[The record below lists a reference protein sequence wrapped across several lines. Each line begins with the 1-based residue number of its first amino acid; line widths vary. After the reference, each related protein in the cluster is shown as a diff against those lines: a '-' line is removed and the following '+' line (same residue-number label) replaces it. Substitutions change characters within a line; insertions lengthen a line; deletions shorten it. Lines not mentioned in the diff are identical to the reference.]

1 MADEVMWKRP
11 RANDDEEELL
21 RQQEEFLKA
30 KQPPSVKIT
39 NLKDSTNASGASKSR
54 FSNLRQSKVK
64 QDVVSTSQGNG
75 EMINP
80 IMKDKIQD
88 TKRKLQD
95 MVQNIPAVSSNI
107 ILGNIMEKKFNIKEY
122 EFNDNRIPTA
132 VELPEIYGSDDM
144 SLINK
149 SDSKQSLFSQKVL
162 SEKLK
167 SVRDNW
173 MKIHMGES
181 SHCNKEENIVTKY
194 NLFQIYK
201 ENSLKLTQMSE
212 AEILKEKRKLEET
225 LDPKII
231 QFLRNKKNK
240 FMEKP
245 IEQNRQLDA
254 SVVNKTAVITEV
266 SSDKKV
272 RLSSND
278 NEEMDCET
286 DVISTSNAKETMNTE
301 ISSNKKI
308 KLSSDNVNT
317 KMDCEDDTWRIPD
330 SSKEIFKESKQ
341 KGWLHMNTP
350 EPEKLKWMENLSEE
364 EKDEVLPDKEY
375 NARFDFNGLLLPYKD
390 ESLTVDKG
398 LYHHGEEP
406 ERPGYSFQE
415 LLQLSRSSNQQQRC
429 TALITL
435 ANIMEKTRKGWY
447 DKALHPAPLTA
458 LSQKNILLL
467 LRFSLDDS
475 SVAVVT
481 AALQALKAFLVSEAD
496 EVCLDRLHGFEGYV
510 EPTLTPQL
518 EDNDTSSLKDHE
530 LAQLDAVAA
539 LLRSDFLLRIR
550 YILSAMHPPPV
561 GVKCALE
568 ILIRLARHSH
578 ITALNVSS
586 TPYLLDSIIQNFIPL
601 STDRLAMQDEIN
613 NVYGIPVVTAIKLC
627 RILVTYGKKPIAQKL
642 DNFKI
647 IQAILMYISSE
658 TEKDHINL
666 SIESLRLWRM
676 LLHYKVGL
684 DSVTGAQ
691 LTLISQLQLLLSNHD
706 IQNTSELA
714 CEHAAALIAVA
725 SHEKILKSN
734 ISTLLMKWSTQF
746 SSVSNPTWGIMKLIA
761 ESLSAVDEISSFKTT
776 WLSNQH
782 VFLTLRSSS
791 NLLSDYNAAT
801 DREPSCLPNLD
812 VLTENGELQPIVSVN
827 SCIPFLATI
836 FNTLYNNSRVAE
848 IRLILKHPSFLKYIE
863 DLEKTEWTLER
874 SWFSRTEL
882 YLLTTVVQAVS
893 LLGDTINNRT
903 AQIVWKITIK
913 LISTLP
919 ADATD
924 HVRKLFQIAFSNEK
938 VNLEI
943 ITNELA
949 KLDLTSTVDQVKT
962 SLRSDATSLY
972 ERYIAANGDWNQAA
986 MPKDWLFLPLVHIYT
1001 KSKNDIKLQSEDK
1014 NSVLTVLSLALV
1026 LPDLMEKLSPTLRF
1040 SRLIL
1045 VFLCDTIY
1053 LDSDVA
1059 MLLLNV
1065 LSNLLR
1071 RYHARLNF
1079 RTELPG
1085 LSSFTDMFTAL
1096 CEHFYSNS
1104 YGDDGF
1110 AMILLVPVAQRH
1122 DPHYRKLLWSEHAA
1136 ALRYLKLSPEKLVLP
1151 LKEYLYP
1158 EEEDTSLIESY
1169 ITALVRGVVKKTWCP
1184 IPFTIAIHHSA
1195 MYLKRTNGLAVRMRT
1210 QVEKLRNRDIADALL
1225 HYVPPQL

>member
-1 MADEVMWKRP
+1 MANEVVSKRP

-21 RQQEEFLKA
+21 RQQEEFLTT

-39 NLKDSTNASGASKSR
+39 NLRNSTNASGAPKSR
-54 FSNLRQSKVK
+54 FSSLRQSEVK
-64 QDVVSTSQGNG
+64 QDVVSTSQGSG
-75 EMINP
+75 QMINP
-80 IMKDKIQD
+80 VMKNKIQD
-88 TKRKLQD
+88 AKGKLQD

-107 ILGNIMEKKFNIKEY
+107 ILGNIVERKFNIKEY
-122 EFNDNRIPTA
+122 EFNDNRVPAA

-144 SLINK
+144 SLVDK
-149 SDSKQSLFSQKVL
+149 SDNKQSLFSQKVL

-173 MKIHMGES
+173 VKIHMGESSNES

-194 NLFQIYK
+194 NLLQIYK

-212 AEILKEKRKLEET
+212 AEVLKEKRKLEET

-240 FMEKP
+240 SIEKP

-254 SVVNKTAVITEV
+254 SVASKTAVVIEV

-272 RLSSND
+272 KLSSND
-278 NEEMDCET
+278 NEEMDY
-286 DVISTSNAKETMNTE
+286 
-301 ISSNKKI
+301 
-308 KLSSDNVNT
+308 NVDT
-317 KMDCEDDTWRIPD
+317 KMDCEDGTLTIPD

-350 EPEKLKWMENLSEE
+350 EPEKLKWMEDLPEKG
-364 EKDEVLPDKEY
+364 KDETLPDKEY

-390 ESLTVDKG
+390 ESLTIDKG

-406 ERPGYSFQE
+406 ERPGYSLQE

-429 TALITL
+429 TALTTL
-435 ANIMEKTRKGWY
+435 ANIMEKTRRGWY

-475 SVAVVT
+475 SLAVIT
-481 AALQALKAFLVSEAD
+481 ATLQALRAFLVSEAD
-496 EVCLDRLHGFEGYV
+496 EVCLDRLHGFEGYI

-530 LAQLDAVAA
+530 LAQLDAVTA

-578 ITALNVSS
+578 ITALNISS
-586 TPYLLDSIIQNFIPL
+586 TPYLLDIIIQNFIPL

-627 RILVTYGKKPIAQKL
+627 RVLVTYGKKPIAQKL

-647 IQAILMYISSE
+647 IQAILTYISSE
-658 TEKDHINL
+658 TGKDYINL

-725 SHEKILKSN
+725 SHEKMLKPN

-746 SSVSNPTWGIMKLIA
+746 SSVSNPKWGVMKLIA
-761 ESLSAVDEISSFKTT
+761 ESLSAVDEISAFKTT

-782 VFLTLRSSS
+782 VFLTLR
-791 NLLSDYNAAT
+791 
-801 DREPSCLPNLD
+801 
-812 VLTENGELQPIVSVN
+812 
-827 SCIPFLATI
+827 
-836 FNTLYNNSRVAE
+836 
-848 IRLILKHPSFLKYIE
+848 
-863 DLEKTEWTLER
+863 
-874 SWFSRTEL
+874 TEL
-882 YLLTTVVQAVS
+882 YLLTTVVRAVF

-924 HVRKLFQIAFSNEK
+924 HVRKLLQIALSNEK
-938 VNLEI
+938 VNLEV

-962 SLRSDATSLY
+962 GLRSDATSLY

-1014 NSVLTVLSLALV
+1014 DSVLTVLSLALV

-1045 VFLCDTIY
+1045 VYLCDTIY

-1059 MLLLNV
+1059 MLLLNI
-1065 LSNLLR
+1065 LSNLLK
-1071 RYHARLNF
+1071 RYHTQLNF

-1085 LSSFTDMFTAL
+1085 LSSFTDLFTAL

-1184 IPFTIAIHHSA
+1184 IPFTIAVHHSA
-1195 MYLKRTNGLAVRMRT
+1195 MYLKRMNGLAVRMRT
-1210 QVEKLRNRDIADALL
+1210 QVEKLRNRNIADALL